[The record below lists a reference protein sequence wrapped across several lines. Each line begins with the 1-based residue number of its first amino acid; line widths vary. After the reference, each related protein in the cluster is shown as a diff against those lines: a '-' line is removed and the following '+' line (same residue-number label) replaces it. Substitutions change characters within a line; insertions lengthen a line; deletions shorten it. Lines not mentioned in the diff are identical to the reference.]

1 TRSARTVVRL
11 DRPAEA
17 SVVRAD
23 PDAALSSLIEPILID
38 EWQEVPE
45 VLGAIKRAVDSDS
58 HPGRFLVTGSIRA
71 RFQRA
76 TWAGT
81 GRLIQVTLQGMSIRE
96 QLGKVGAASF
106 FDRLV
111 DSEADP
117 VPNLVSTQLLDVLSP
132 LDIRDY
138 LDMALRGGFPEA
150 VHLATERLRRLWLE

>member
-1 TRSARTVVRL
+1 
-11 DRPAEA
+11 
-17 SVVRAD
+17 
-23 PDAALSSLIEPILID
+23 
-38 EWQEVPE
+38 
-45 VLGAIKRAVDSDS
+45 
-58 HPGRFLVTGSIRA
+58 
-71 RFQRA
+71 
-76 TWAGT
+76 
-81 GRLIQVTLQGMSIRE
+81 MSIRE

-150 VHLATERLRRLWLE
+150 VHLATERLSRLWLESYIEQLVVRDVPELSGSIDPNRLRRYLAAYASNSAGIVSDTTIYEAAGIDRRTAIGYEHLLESLFVVEKIFALPISSIWQ